1 MIGLLFE
8 DLLQKFNTSLQI
20 YADKVLAK
28 PNRAE
33 QFDALKSIR
42 EDIITNGFVQS
53 INTGNWNLKRFRLHK
68 VGVTQVLTRL
78 SYISALAHV
87 TKIQS
92 QFEKTRK
99 VSGPRALQPSQ
110 WGMLCPSDTPEGE
123 TCGLAKNLAL
133 LAHIT
138 TEVEQQ
144 PVIDLAYTLGVTDT
158 SILTGE
164 ELYSSSAYMVIINGR
179 IIGVHRF
186 PTRFATD
193 MRQLRRCG
201 LLDPF
206 VSVQVH
212 DGHRCVYIYCD
223 GGRICRPL
231 LLVNQNTGRPLL
243 NQSHIDEIKNKSRD
257 FPSLVTEGLVEF
269 LDVSEEN
276 DCFIAIDQATLD
288 EEQRKKRNTTD
299 TTKHLVQ
306 HTHMEIDPMTILGV
320 VSGLIPYPHHN
331 QSPRNTYQ
339 CAMGKQAIGTI
350 GYNQYQRL
358 DTLLHLM
365 VYPQSPMVK
374 TRVIDLIH
382 FDDLPAG
389 QNAIVAVMSYSG
401 YDIEDAVVLNKASVD
416 RGYGRCIVLKKFM
429 TSLKSYPNSTKD
441 RIREMADGDGSMVL
455 ETQKKKLSALEM
467 DGICAVGG
475 TVSPGATLVRKEIP
489 KNTTDTNIGGDFD
502 DPSSEQEY
510 MDSPLKYKSPEGGPD
525 GVVDKVLVT
534 KNKDDTTIIK
544 ILMRQTRRP
553 ELGDKFSSR
562 HGQKGVVGI
571 IVPQEDMPFNDE
583 GICPD
588 MIMNPHGFPSRMT
601 VAKMIELI
609 GGKGGVLCGQKR
621 YATAFGED
629 QGPTNAISVEDC
641 CKTLRDFGYN
651 YAGKGKFLFIIVAVI
666 IFFHFKIL
674 INCQITTFYPPLFI
688 FFSRSKKKRHLNGWY
703 NW

>member
-1 MIGLLFE
+1 LLHFPAGNKQLNLAGFMIGLLFE
-8 DLLQKFNTSLQI
+8 DLLQKFNTSLQV

-144 PVIDLAYTLGVTDT
+144 PVMDLAYTLGVTDA

-164 ELYSSSAYMVIINGR
+164 EMYSSSCFMVIINGR

-257 FPSLVTEGLVEF
+257 FPSLVSEGLVEF

-276 DCFIAIDQATLD
+276 DCFIAIDQTSMD
-288 EEQRKKRNTTD
+288 EEQAKKRATRD
-299 TTKHLVQ
+299 PSKWLVQ

-339 CAMGKQAIGTI
+339 CAMGKQAIGTCMVVA
-350 GYNQYQRL
+350 GWAK
-358 DTLLHLM
+358 LLCVALAHL
-365 VYPQSPMVK
+365 
-374 TRVIDLIH
+374 
-382 FDDLPAG
+382 F
-389 QNAIVAVMSYSG
+389 VAFFF
-401 YDIEDAVVLNKASVD
+401 VVCCV
-416 RGYGRCIVLKKFM
+416 F
-429 TSLKSYPNSTKD
+429 
-441 RIREMADGDGSMVL
+441 
-455 ETQKKKLSALEM
+455 
-467 DGICAVGG
+467 
-475 TVSPGATLVRKEIP
+475 
-489 KNTTDTNIGGDFD
+489 F
-502 DPSSEQEY
+502 
-510 MDSPLKYKSPEGGPD
+510 
-525 GVVDKVLVT
+525 
-534 KNKDDTTIIK
+534 
-544 ILMRQTRRP
+544 
-553 ELGDKFSSR
+553 
-562 HGQKGVVGI
+562 
-571 IVPQEDMPFNDE
+571 
-583 GICPD
+583 
-588 MIMNPHGFPSRMT
+588 
-601 VAKMIELI
+601 
-609 GGKGGVLCGQKR
+609 VLCSLFNQVQLG
-621 YATAFGED
+621 TTN
-629 QGPTNAISVEDC
+629 TNAWTRC
-641 CKTLRDFGYN
+641 C
-651 YAGKGKFLFIIVAVI
+651 I
-666 IFFHFKIL
+666 
-674 INCQITTFYPPLFI
+674 
-688 FFSRSKKKRHLNGWY
+688 
-703 NW
+703 